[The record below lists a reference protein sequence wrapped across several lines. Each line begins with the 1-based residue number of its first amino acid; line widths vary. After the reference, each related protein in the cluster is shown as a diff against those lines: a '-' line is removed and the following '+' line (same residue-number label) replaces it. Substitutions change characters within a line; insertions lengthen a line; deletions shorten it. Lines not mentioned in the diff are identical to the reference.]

1 MLGIAK
7 EIRDRCLNHVTG
19 LRDPESRHYNRY
31 EFQSEK
37 CAALGQWDKSLAAI
51 IAGRR

>member
-1 MLGIAK
+1 
-7 EIRDRCLNHVTG
+7 LNHVTG

-31 EFQSEK
+31 EFQQEK
-37 CAALGQWDKSLAAI
+37 REALGKWDKTLAAI